1 MSKSKF
7 KQEQAAQKALE
18 AELKAPDEF
27 QKLGETAVPW
37 LEKHIKTVLIAGG
50 AVLGAAA
57 IYGIASS
64 GGKHADTA
72 SAQEF
77 SAALEVLSREVNVNA
92 DAKAADA
99 AKPPFKS
106 EQDKDDAIV
115 KTLTEFRSKN
125 GGKPSAVNAALP
137 LAQAYLRQGK
147 AGEALPLIE
156 EFLKSADAADP
167 LRAQALE
174 ARGYALEGEKKYDE
188 AIAAFDQL
196 ATENKT
202 DFLKG
207 MGQYHHA
214 RLLLLKGDTAGAA
227 KGFSEIEAIASG
239 SSAARLAKDR
249 IAALTAQG
257 VAVPKPVAAVAAE
270 ADAGK

>member
-7 KQEQAAQKALE
+7 KQEKAAQKALE

-37 LEKHIKTVLIAGG
+37 MEKHIKSVLIGGGVILAG
-50 AVLGAAA
+50 AA
-57 IYGIASS
+57 IYGLAS
-64 GGKHADTA
+64 GGSKHADAA

-77 SAALEVLSREVNVNA
+77 SSALKVLSREVNASATDKN
-92 DAKAADA
+92 DGSE
-99 AKPPFKS
+99 PPFKS
-106 EQDKDDAIV
+106 EADKDDAIV
-115 KTLTEFRSKN
+115 KTLTEFRTKN
-125 GGKPSAVNAALP
+125 AGKPSANNAALP
-137 LAQAYLRQGK
+137 LAQALLRQGK
-147 AGEALPLIE
+147 AADALPLIE
-156 EFLKSADAADP
+156 EFLKTADAADP

-174 ARGYALEGEKKYDE
+174 ARGYALEGQQKYDE
-188 AIAAFDQL
+188 AISAFDQL

-227 KGFSEIEAIASG
+227 KGFSEIEGIAAG

-249 IAALTAQG
+249 IALLTAQG
-257 VAVPKPVAAVAAE
+257 IAVPKPAPVAAA
-270 ADAGK
+270 ADAGQ